1 MLFIVFNCCSTSFIW
16 LQLVPMQEDDV
27 LTSAEAA
34 AFLKV
39 GNRTVLDEAKRGRLP
54 GRRVGK
60 EWRFSRR
67 VLEQWLASG
76 PDDYDTER
84 YKRKR
89 SKETPEKPPS

>member
-1 MLFIVFNCCSTSFIW
+1 
-16 LQLVPMQEDDV
+16 MQEDDV

-60 EWRFSRR
+60 EWRFSRK

-76 PDDYDTER
+76 PDEYDTER
-84 YKRKR
+84 YKRKG
-89 SKETPEKPPS
+89 SKEAPETPQS

>member
-1 MLFIVFNCCSTSFIW
+1 MGEN
-16 LQLVPMQEDDV
+16 DV

-34 AFLKV
+34 DFLKV
-39 GNRTVLDEAKRGRLP
+39 STRTVLDEAKRGRLP

-60 EWRFSRR
+60 GWRFSRK

-84 YKRKR
+84 YKRKGA
-89 SKETPEKPPS
+89 KETPEVPS

>member
-1 MLFIVFNCCSTSFIW
+1 MR
-16 LQLVPMQEDDV
+16 QDDV

-67 VLEQWLASG
+67 MLEQWLASG
-76 PDDYDTER
+76 PDDFDTER
-84 YKRKR
+84 YKRNSPKQA
-89 SKETPEKPPS
+89 PESHPG

>member
-1 MLFIVFNCCSTSFIW
+1 MR
-16 LQLVPMQEDDV
+16 EDDV
-27 LTSAEAA
+27 FTSAEAA

-67 VLEQWLASG
+67 VLEQWLATG

-84 YKRKR
+84 YKRKG
-89 SKETPEKPPS
+89 SKETPEAPPS

>member
-1 MLFIVFNCCSTSFIW
+1 MR
-16 LQLVPMQEDDV
+16 EDEV

-39 GNRTVLDEAKRGRLP
+39 GNRTVLEEAKRGRLP

-60 EWRFSRR
+60 EWRFSRK

-84 YKRKR
+84 YKWKR
-89 SKETPEKPPS
+89 SKETPEPPPS

>member
-1 MLFIVFNCCSTSFIW
+1 MR
-16 LQLVPMQEDDV
+16 EDDV

-60 EWRFSRR
+60 EWRFSRK

-84 YKRKR
+84 YKRKG
-89 SKETPEKPPS
+89 SPKQTPESPPG

>member
-1 MLFIVFNCCSTSFIW
+1 MRH
-16 LQLVPMQEDDV
+16 DDV

-60 EWRFSRR
+60 EWRFSRKM
-67 VLEQWLASG
+67 LEQWLASG
-76 PDDYDTER
+76 PDDFDIER
-84 YKRKR
+84 YKRK
-89 SKETPEKPPS
+89 SSSHQTPETPPS